1 MGIRNL
7 NRFLQENCSKKAI
20 SKKHLKYFANKV
32 IVVDTSIYLYKFSGE
47 NALLENM
54 YLLIS
59 LFKSYRITPLF
70 IFDGKPPPEKR
81 ALLRQRK
88 IEKKDA
94 ESNYNLLK
102 AKLESAT
109 NEESVEIVKEM
120 NNLKRQMVK
129 VRDEDIQKV
138 KKLMNAYGVIYFD
151 ANGEADKLCAYLLK
165 NGKAHAC
172 MSDDMDMF
180 LYGCDY
186 VIRNLS
192 LMNHTVVLY
201 DTKEILRDLKL
212 TENQFCE
219 IMVLSG
225 TDYNINS
232 NTSLRESL
240 RWYNEYNKYCS
251 VNNNPYGFYLWLVK
265 NTKYVSDYSGLL
277 KAFMMFRFNADEF
290 EDWNN
295 IEIIEKITDEKDLR
309 EIMEKEGFIFT
320 N

>member
-1 MGIRNL
+1 MGIKNL
-7 NRFLQENCSKKAI
+7 NRFMQDNCSKTSI
-20 SKKHLKYFANKV
+20 SKKNLKYFANKV
-32 IVVDTSIYLYKFSGE
+32 IVVDTSIYLYRFASE

-59 LFKSYRITPLF
+59 LFKSYHITPLF

-81 ALLRQRK
+81 ELLRQRR

-94 ESNYNLLK
+94 ESKYNLLK
-102 AKLESAT
+102 AKLEVAT
-109 NEESVEIVKEM
+109 NEESDEIIKEM
-120 NNLKRQMVK
+120 NSLKRQMVK

-138 KKLMNAYGVIYFD
+138 KKLMNAYGVNYFD

-165 NGKAHAC
+165 NGKAYAC

-201 DTKEILRDLKL
+201 DTKEILRELKL
-212 TENQFCE
+212 TKNQFSE

-232 NTSLRESL
+232 NTSLRESM

-251 VNNNPYGFYLWLVK
+251 TNNNPYGFYLWLVK
-265 NTKYVSDYSGLL
+265 NTKYVSDYNGLL
-277 KAFMMFRFNADEF
+277 KTYMMFRFNTNEF
-290 EDWNN
+290 EQWDN
-295 IEIIEKITDEKDLR
+295 IDIIEKNVDKKELE
-309 EIMEKEGFIFT
+309 EIMEKEGFVFA